1 MENKN
6 INERRDFFKKVS
18 SVVGFGLFAT
28 SFGAAITSCEQ
39 DQVFPA
45 PDPETIDVDITQYPA
60 LANVGGISKVLLTYK
75 SGITVTVIVKRVTE
89 DTFKVW
95 SSICT
100 HNNWEV
106 DLPSSEGGTFLCALH
121 GATFSSS
128 DGTVVN
134 KPFDSVTNLKNYTIF
149 AFDAAN
155 KILRI
160 NA

>member
-1 MENKN
+1 MENK
-6 INERRDFFKKVS
+6 NERRDFFKKVS

-28 SFGAAITSCEQ
+28 SFGAAVTSCEQ

-45 PDPETIDVDITQYPA
+45 PPPETIDVDITKYPA
-60 LANVGGISKVLLTYK
+60 LATNGGLAKVILTYK
-75 SGITVTVIVKRVTE
+75 DGSTVTVIVKRVDET
-89 DTFKVW
+89 TFNVF

-106 DLPSSEGGTFLCALH
+106 DLPASSGGVFNCSLH
-121 GATFSSS
+121 GATFSSE

-134 KPFDSVTNLKNYTIF
+134 KPFSSIDNLKKFSIF
-149 AFDAAN
+149 EYDAAN
-155 KILRI
+155 KILKI